1 MMQHADTLQHYGY
14 VIENKI
20 VHNID
25 KSGIFGAFF
34 LIRAAGVAFLH
45 ESLEVSENLLDE
57 LSKQHQSVITYM

>member
-34 LIRAAGVAFLH
+34 LIRAAGAAFFH
-45 ESLEVSENLLDE
+45 ESLEGSENFLDD
-57 LSKQHQSVITYM
+57 